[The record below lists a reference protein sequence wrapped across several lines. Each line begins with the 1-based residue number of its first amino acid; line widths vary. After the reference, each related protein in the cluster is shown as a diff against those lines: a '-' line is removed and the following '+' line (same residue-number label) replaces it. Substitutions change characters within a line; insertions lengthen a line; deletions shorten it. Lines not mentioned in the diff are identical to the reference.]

1 MEYRT
6 VGKAGHQVGG
16 ITLGCLNFGSR
27 LDQDGSFRLMDHAF
41 EKGITFFDTAEEYTS
56 GEAERIIGNWFRS
69 RGCRDQVTL
78 CSKILQT
85 VDDIHEGLSASLDR
99 LGTGHVEIY
108 LMHEYVASPPV
119 DEVLAAFTEEVD
131 AGRIKTIGCS
141 NHTTAQLR
149 YALKTSDSHGYH
161 RYELLQPEYSLVMPP
176 VGIDNM
182 FPAGLW
188 ELEDQVLPLCQREG
202 MAVTPYSPLGRGLLT
217 GKYTRE
223 QPLIPGARF
232 EQMNKGA
239 NTYLNNRNFQIVDKL
254 RVKSQELGITMTRLA
269 LAWVMSNPAVTST
282 IIGPRTT
289 EQIDDAIAAYELAM
303 DPELRAEMSAWSRID
318 AP

>member
-1 MEYRT
+1 
-6 VGKAGHQVGG
+6 
-16 ITLGCLNFGSR
+16 
-27 LDQDGSFRLMDHAF
+27 
-41 EKGITFFDTAEEYTS
+41 
-56 GEAERIIGNWFRS
+56 
-69 RGCRDQVTL
+69 
-78 CSKILQT
+78 
-85 VDDIHEGLSASLDR
+85 
-99 LGTGHVEIY
+99 
-108 LMHEYVASPPV
+108 
-119 DEVLAAFTEEVD
+119 
-131 AGRIKTIGCS
+131 
-141 NHTTAQLR
+141 
-149 YALKTSDSHGYH
+149 
-161 RYELLQPEYSLVMPP
+161 MPP